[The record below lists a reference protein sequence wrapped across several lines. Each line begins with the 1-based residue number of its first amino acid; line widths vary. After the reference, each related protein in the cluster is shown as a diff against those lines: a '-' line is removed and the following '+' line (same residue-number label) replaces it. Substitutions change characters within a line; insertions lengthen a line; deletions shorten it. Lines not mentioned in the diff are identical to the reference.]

1 MKQIVKNF
9 NNFIKK
15 RLFKLN
21 SEIKN
26 FFNKKPTVSNFNKFI
41 ITSISLLF
49 ICIFYLLIPT
59 LYEKTWVQN
68 TLENKLLEDFK
79 INFSISSDITYNLL
93 PTPHFLIRDSKIL
106 MGNNTKLK
114 TLAEIKK
121 LRIFIDKNNFFDKK
135 KMNINQILIEN
146 ANFTFYEKD
155 LKFFNEINQKKFSS
169 KKIKIKKSNIFFK
182 DNNKEIISIMKIA
195 NASLFYDELKLLN
208 LFNFNGDIFN
218 IPFTLNLKKTIS
230 SLVNKEI
237 HIESKKLKLKIFN
250 ESFKKSDDFIEGV
263 NVISI
268 LNSKLVTQ
276 YNIKKKLVSF
286 NFDKS
291 KRKNSNIFYNGKLS
305 LNPFDLN
312 LDIYLKKYEIFKLLS
327 INSLMSEFIKTKLLF
342 NNNISANISINI
354 GSNKYDEIFK
364 SSIIKFNAVNGKIN
378 FNNTKLIN
386 KNIGFL
392 KLTNSNLFFKNEKLI
407 LNADAEI
414 NIQDLD
420 NLFSLLQTPK
430 KTRKSLK
437 TILIN
442 FDYDL
447 LANQLNLNNLKVD
460 NTESNNEMM
469 NIIAEFNSS
478 NNYNLNKNRRVFNK
492 LISAYEG

>member
-1 MKQIVKNF
+1 MEQIIKNF
-9 NNFIKK
+9 NSFIKK
-15 RLFKLN
+15 RVFKLN

-26 FFNKKPTVSNFNKFI
+26 FFNKKPSVSNFNKFI
-41 ITSISLLF
+41 ITTISLLF

-59 LYEKTWVQN
+59 LYEKTWIQN
-68 TLENKLLEDFK
+68 ALENKLLGDFK
-79 INFSISSDITYNLL
+79 INFSISSDITYNIL
-93 PTPHFLIRDSKIL
+93 PSPHFLIKDSKIFI
-106 MGNNTKLK
+106 GNNTKLK

-121 LRIFIDKNNFFDKK
+121 LRIFIDKNNFFDKE
-135 KMNINQILIEN
+135 KMNINQISIEN
-146 ANFTFYEKD
+146 ANFSFYEKD
-155 LKFFNEINQKKFSS
+155 LNFFNEINDKQLSS

-182 DNNKEIISIMKIA
+182 DNNKETVAIMKVA
-195 NASLFYDELKLLN
+195 SASLFYDELKLLN
-208 LFNFNGDIFN
+208 LFNLNGNIFN
-218 IPFTLNLKKTIS
+218 IPFTLNSEKTIS
-230 SLVNKEI
+230 SLVNKKI
-237 HIESKKLKLKIFN
+237 HLESKNLKLKIFN

-268 LNSKLVTQ
+268 LNSKLKTQ
-276 YNIKKKLVSF
+276 YNIKKKLISF

-291 KRKNSNIFYNGKLS
+291 KRKNSNISYNGKLS

-312 LDIYLKKYEIFKLLS
+312 LNLYLERYEIPKLLS
-327 INSLMSEFIKTKLLF
+327 VNSLMGEFIKTKLLF

-364 SSIIKFNAVNGKIN
+364 SSIIKFNVVNGKIN

-414 NIQDLD
+414 NIEDLD
-420 NLFSLLQTPK
+420 NLFSLFQTPK

-442 FDYDL
+442 FDYDP

-460 NTESNNEMM
+460 NTESNNKMM
-469 NIIAEFNSS
+469 NIITEFNSS
-478 NNYNLNKNRRVFNK
+478 DNYNLNKSRRVLNK

>member
-1 MKQIVKNF
+1 MEQIIKNF
-9 NNFIKK
+9 NSFIKK
-15 RLFKLN
+15 RVFKLN

-26 FFNKKPTVSNFNKFI
+26 FFNKKPSVSNFNKFI
-41 ITSISLLF
+41 ITTISLLF

-59 LYEKTWVQN
+59 LYEKTWIQN
-68 TLENKLLEDFK
+68 ALENKLLGDFK
-79 INFSISSDITYNLL
+79 INFSISSDITYNIL
-93 PTPHFLIRDSKIL
+93 PSPHFLIKDSKIFI
-106 MGNNTKLK
+106 GNNTKLK

-121 LRIFIDKNNFFDKK
+121 LRIFIDKNNFFDKE
-135 KMNINQILIEN
+135 KMNINQISIEN
-146 ANFTFYEKD
+146 ANFSFYEKD
-155 LKFFNEINQKKFSS
+155 LNFFNEINDKQLSS

-182 DNNKEIISIMKIA
+182 DNNKETVAIMKVA
-195 NASLFYDELKLLN
+195 SASLFYDELKLLN
-208 LFNFNGDIFN
+208 LFNLNGNIFN
-218 IPFTLNLKKTIS
+218 IPFTLNSEKTIS
-230 SLVNKEI
+230 SLVNKKI
-237 HIESKKLKLKIFN
+237 HLESKNLKLKIFN

-268 LNSKLVTQ
+268 LNSKLKTQ
-276 YNIKKKLVSF
+276 YNIKKKLISF

-291 KRKNSNIFYNGKLS
+291 KRKNSNISYNGKLS

-312 LDIYLKKYEIFKLLS
+312 LNLYLERYEIPKLLS
-327 INSLMSEFIKTKLLF
+327 VNSLMGEFIKTKLLF
-342 NNNISANISINI
+342 NNNISANISVNI

-364 SSIIKFNAVNGKIN
+364 SSIIKFNVVNGKIN

-414 NIQDLD
+414 NIEDLD
-420 NLFSLLQTPK
+420 NLFSLFQTPK

-442 FDYDL
+442 FDYDP

-460 NTESNNEMM
+460 NTESNNKMM
-469 NIIAEFNSS
+469 NIITEFNSS
-478 NNYNLNKNRRVFNK
+478 DNYNLNKSRRVLNK